1 MIPTLAPYL
10 IRDDSESEV
19 GSGAA
24 FGCNYCTFKTTPETS
39 PGTPRRRSPVSYRHH
54 PFRCRGQRSPK
65 IQRRH
70 SRPRSPHRLRWRRE
84 SPPNLMTDTIEI
96 WLRLRVKSVQVT
108 HVAMAK
114 PDSFGLKQALI
125 LINHSHHTNRLSHW
139 DHLPSVLE
147 TARDLRLSQ
156 LSPVSLVVQPGQV
169 GIIRVTGPTDGFPL
183 CPHGITRFFSGANNC
198 ECITT

>member
-1 MIPTLAPYL
+1 
-10 IRDDSESEV
+10 
-19 GSGAA
+19 
-24 FGCNYCTFKTTPETS
+24 
-39 PGTPRRRSPVSYRHH
+39 
-54 PFRCRGQRSPK
+54 
-65 IQRRH
+65 
-70 SRPRSPHRLRWRRE
+70 
-84 SPPNLMTDTIEI
+84 MTDTIEI

-147 TARDLRLSQ
+147 TARDLKLSQ